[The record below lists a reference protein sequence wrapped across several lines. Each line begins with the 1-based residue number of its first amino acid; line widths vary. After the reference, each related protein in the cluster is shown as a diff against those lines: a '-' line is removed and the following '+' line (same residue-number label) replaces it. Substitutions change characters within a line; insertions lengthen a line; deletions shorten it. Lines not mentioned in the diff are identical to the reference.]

1 MNTCSFLDTKII
13 NNKNNITTEVVG
25 KTSKLPVHL
34 LFRVSKW
41 YKRNAL
47 IGDLHRS
54 KRLSSN
60 FEMEIKVIKRKF
72 WNADFPL
79 KFFKYSYIIFS
90 LLKMTIRLLFYLI
103 FLKRVNYLFWL
114 KYCIVMKPKMLPNI
128 LLIISRSLPITVIE
142 FQFNR

>member
-1 MNTCSFLDTKII
+1 MNPCSFLDTKII
-13 NNKNNITTEVVG
+13 NYKNNITTEVVG

-34 LFRVSKW
+34 LFRVSKR

-60 FEMEIKVIKRKF
+60 FEMDIKVIKRKF
-72 WNADFPL
+72 RNADFPL
-79 KFFKYSYIIFS
+79 SFFKYSYIIFS

-103 FLKRVNYLFWL
+103 FLKRVNHLFWL
-114 KYCIVMKPKMLPNI
+114 KYCIVMKPKMLRNI
-128 LLIISRSLPITVIE
+128 LLIILRPLPITDIE
-142 FQFNR
+142 FQFSR